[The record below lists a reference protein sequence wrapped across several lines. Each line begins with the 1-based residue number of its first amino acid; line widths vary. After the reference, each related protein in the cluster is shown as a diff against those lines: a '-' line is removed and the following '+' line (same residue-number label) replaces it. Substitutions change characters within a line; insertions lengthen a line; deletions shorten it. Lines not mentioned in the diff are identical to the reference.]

1 MNDSHAHQ
9 YAETI
14 AAELVALDDVLQGP
28 PDDEAAAATYRAALD
43 QLEWS
48 HDTDPADALMGYL
61 NETCLDVS
69 IRRDIRGSDYEATIE
84 LLRTCGGPRCDIR
97 RDTYDGAALT
107 VEVFYGSDQ
116 ATRRIYL
123 PTLAEALDQLAD
135 DMAAA

>member
-1 MNDSHAHQ
+1 MNENHAHQ

-14 AAELVALDDVLQGP
+14 AAELVALNDVLQGP

-43 QLEWS
+43 VLEWS
-48 HDTDPADALMGYL
+48 HDTDPADALTSYL

-69 IRRDIRGSDYEATIE
+69 FRRDIRGSDYEATIE

-97 RDTYDGAALT
+97 RDTHDGTALT
-107 VEVFYGSDQ
+107 VEVLWWNDQ
-116 ATRRIYL
+116 ATRRVYL
-123 PTLAEALDQLAD
+123 PTLADALDQLAD